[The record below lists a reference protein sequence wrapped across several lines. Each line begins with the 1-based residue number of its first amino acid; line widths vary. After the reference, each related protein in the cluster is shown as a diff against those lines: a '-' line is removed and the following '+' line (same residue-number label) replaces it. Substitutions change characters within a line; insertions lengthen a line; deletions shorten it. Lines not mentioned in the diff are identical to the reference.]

1 MEQPSTIAAAAGLI
15 ARTLSDYDIDA
26 RGLFEQAG
34 LNLDEIDKAAARF
47 PSRSMQ
53 KLWRLALRKTGDP
66 CFGIAVGAK
75 VQPAAMHGVGFAW
88 LASDTLYA
96 ALTRLVRYQRALS
109 TVAKFHLEENDD
121 GYSRLVIN
129 ARRIGFSVENA
140 TLEMAMAVSV
150 RMCRLALAADF
161 SPLLITLRRP
171 QPDCHERIET
181 FFKAPVEYLAEENSL
196 LFRTRDLQAPL
207 PNANPELARVN
218 DQVVVEYLDRF
229 DRSQISMQVRARI
242 IEALPSGQPTQ
253 SDIAKSL
260 NLSLRNLQRK
270 LQGEDTNYK
279 TILDETRRELA
290 TQYIREAHL
299 SIGEIAYLLGFAETS
314 NFTRAFKRWTGK
326 SPKEYR
332 RQADES

>member
-1 MEQPSTIAAAAGLI
+1 MMEQPSTIAAAAGLI
-15 ARTLSDYDIDA
+15 ARTLNDYEIDA
-26 RGLFEQAG
+26 RELFEQAG
-34 LNLDEIDKAAARF
+34 LNLDEIDRASARF
-47 PSRSMQ
+47 PSRTMQ
-53 KLWRLALRKTGDP
+53 KLWRLALGKTGDP

-88 LASDTLYA
+88 LASDTLYDA
-96 ALTRLVRYQRALS
+96 FTRLVRYQRALS
-109 TVAKFHLEENDD
+109 TVAKFHLEEKD
-121 GYSRLVIN
+121 GYTKLVIN

-150 RMCRLALAADF
+150 RMCRLALAPDF
-161 SPLLITLRRP
+161 SPLRVTLKRQ
-171 QPDCHERIET
+171 QPECHERIT
-181 FFKAPVEYLAEENSL
+181 AFFNATVDYEAEENCL
-196 LFRTRDLQAPL
+196 LFRTRDLQSPL

-229 DRSQISMQVRARI
+229 DRSQVSMQVRARI

-270 LQGEDTNYK
+270 LQGEDTNFK

-326 SPKEYR
+326 SPKQYR
-332 RQADES
+332 RLADES